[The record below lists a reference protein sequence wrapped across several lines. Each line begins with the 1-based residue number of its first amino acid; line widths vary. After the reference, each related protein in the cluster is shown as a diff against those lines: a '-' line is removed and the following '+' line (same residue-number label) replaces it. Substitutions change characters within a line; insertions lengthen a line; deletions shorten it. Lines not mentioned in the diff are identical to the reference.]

1 MSRKQINI
9 LLTILALAIAI
20 IIGRDFIG
28 NKAGKNIENPYK
40 LDLDQFRKA
49 DSTTILYREAITFP
63 VNADS
68 LKGIAVSGKQI
79 LVVTVKFL
87 LMFDYSGK
95 ELSRLALPDTANCI
109 APVTDGKIWIGM
121 LHSVASFSIDG
132 KLVTRWKN
140 FDERSV
146 ITSLAVSGDNVYVA
160 DAGNRIVY
168 QCNTKG
174 DVLSKF
180 GEKNEQKGVPG
191 YIVPSPYFDLAVD
204 DNGFLWVANTG
215 RHSLENYNHDGS
227 LRTSWGE
234 ASVKMDGFFG
244 CCNPAQFALLPDN
257 SFVTGEKGI
266 PRIKLYDQHGV
277 LKGLV
282 ASPQMFE
289 NGWYAPDLAVD
300 ADQRILALDLDR
312 KQVRIFEM
320 KEHGNK

>member
-1 MSRKQINI
+1 MNRKLINI
-9 LLTILALAIAI
+9 LLIILTLAIVI
-20 IIGRDFIG
+20 IIGKDFIG

-40 LDLDQFRKA
+40 LDLDQYRKA
-49 DSTTILYREAITFP
+49 DSTTILYHEAITFP

-68 LKGIAVSGKQI
+68 LKGIAVSGQQI
-79 LVVTVKFL
+79 LVVTEKFL
-87 LMFDYSGK
+87 LMFDYSGR
-95 ELSRLALPDTANCI
+95 ELSRSALPDTANCI

-121 LHSVASFSIDG
+121 RHAVASFSMEG
-132 KLVTRWKN
+132 KLLSKWKN
-140 FDERSV
+140 FDDRSV
-146 ITSLAVSGDNVYVA
+146 ITSLAVSGDKVYVA

-168 QCNTKG
+168 QCNANG
-174 DVLSKF
+174 DVRSYY
-180 GEKNEQKGVPG
+180 GEKNEQKGIPG
-191 YIVPSPYFDLAVD
+191 YILPSPYFDLAVD
-204 DNGFLWVANTG
+204 DSGFLWVANTG

-227 LRTSWGE
+227 LRTSWGK

-244 CCNPAQFALLPDN
+244 CCNPAQFALLADN
-257 SFVTGEKGI
+257 SFVTAEKGI

-300 ADQRILALDLDR
+300 AGQRILALDLDR

-320 KEHGNK
+320 NDHGNK